1 MQAVILAGGK
11 GTRLRDRL
19 GDLPKPMVDL
29 AGKPLLQHQIE
40 LARRH
45 GFVDI
50 VLLLG
55 HNPEAIRDYFG
66 DGSRFGVSIRHL
78 VESEPLGSAGAVL
91 AALDSLAD
99 MFLVLYGDTMLNVD
113 LGRFW
118 RANASSGADAS
129 LLIHPNDHPFDS
141 DLVEVDA
148 ADNVVAFHATP
159 HSPDRYYANLVN
171 AALYIVRKDALTRWR
186 DAAPPIDF
194 ARDLFPRMLQAGQR
208 LHGYRSREYIKDAGT
223 PKRLD
228 HVIADYLSGRIGRSS
243 VETPA
248 AAIFVDRDGT
258 INEEVNRVSAPE
270 AFRLLPGVAEGIRR
284 LNEAGLPVVVITN
297 QPVIAR
303 GDCSEDDLR
312 KIHNKMESQL
322 GEAGA
327 FLDAIYYCPHHPD
340 KGFAGERPELKFECA
355 CRKPAIGLIEQACE
369 GLNLDLAGSWFIG
382 DSETDILT
390 AKWAGLPFVLV
401 DTRHAGRNELK
412 SGVPEQVVASVNE
425 AAEFILARRRA
436 E

>member
-1 MQAVILAGGK
+1 
-11 GTRLRDRL
+11 
-19 GDLPKPMVDL
+19 
-29 AGKPLLQHQIE
+29 
-40 LARRH
+40 
-45 GFVDI
+45 
-50 VLLLG
+50 
-55 HNPEAIRDYFG
+55 
-66 DGSRFGVSIRHL
+66 

-91 AALDSLAD
+91 AVLDSLD
-99 MFLVLYGDTMLNVD
+99 DTFLILYGDTMLNVD

-118 RANASSGADAS
+118 RAHDSSGADAT

-159 HSPDRYYANLVN
+159 HAPDRFYANLVN

-186 DAAPPIDF
+186 DTAPPVDF
-194 ARDLFPRMLQAGQR
+194 GRDLFPRMLQAGQR

-248 AAIFVDRDGT
+248 AAIFIDRDGT
-258 INEEVNRVSAPE
+258 INEEVNRVSTPE
-270 AFRLLPGVAEGIRR
+270 TFRLLPGTAEGIRKM
-284 LNEAGLPVVVITN
+284 NQAGLPVIVITN

-303 GDCSEDDLR
+303 GDCSEEDLR
-312 KIHNKMESQL
+312 KIHDKMDSQL

-327 FLDAIYYCPHHPD
+327 FVDAVYYCPHHPD
-340 KGFAGERPELKFECA
+340 KGFAGERPELKIHCA
-355 CRKPAIGLIEQACE
+355 CRKPAIGLIKEACE
-369 GLNLDLAGSWFIG
+369 DLNLDLSGSWFIG
-382 DSETDILT
+382 DSETDMLT
-390 AKWAGLPFVLV
+390 AKKAALPFVLV
-401 DTRHAGRNELK
+401 DTGHAGRNELK

-425 AAEFILARRRA
+425 AADFILARRRT